1 MHDIGGFF
9 LCYYVPEYEP
19 SPMHQRT
26 NIDASSVHGTTQ
38 CLTPFLCIQRSHLRP
53 DPCSS
58 CHGVSFEFPAS
69 MTELKLT

>member
-1 MHDIGGFF
+1 
-9 LCYYVPEYEP
+9 
-19 SPMHQRT
+19 MHQRT

-53 DPCSS
+53 NPCSS
-58 CHGVSFEFPAS
+58 CHGASFEFPAS